1 DTGFT
6 PTSFY
11 DGFFK
16 STEFT
21 ANADFTHEIDAG
33 LAEPINLAFGAEYR
47 RNIYQ
52 IGSGD
57 AGSIYKEGGQS
68 YPGFRS
74 SDAGVHGRHAHAAYG
89 DVAAVPVE

>member
-1 DTGFT
+1 SGFHYDLSTTFGQDKAEIYTVNSANASLFADTGFT

-52 IGSGD
+52 IGS
-57 AGSIYKEGGQS
+57 
-68 YPGFRS
+68 
-74 SDAGVHGRHAHAAYG
+74 
-89 DVAAVPVE
+89 